1 MAKSKN
7 SDGKYSENQEDLS
20 NELFIANAVHEIR
33 TPVQTVI
40 GTLDLLSDT
49 KLTKEQSE
57 YVRQIRYGADVL
69 LALVNDI
76 LDFSKL
82 KSHKLTIEELAYD
95 VKTLTENVVHLIA
108 LEAFCKKI
116 EVVTDIDYNAIP
128 DFVYGDPTRVQQ
140 ILLNLLKNAVK
151 FTKKGYIHL
160 ELTKKDDFLSFKVTD
175 SGIGIEKGKEKL
187 LFQSFTQGDSSFTR
201 KYGGSGLGLAI
212 CKSLVQK
219 MNGKIGVKSNPYGG
233 SIFWFNIPLKPA
245 ENSKYPVQWELPVP
259 ATTRILIVDD
269 SRLAQKSISR
279 QLNSIGLQY
288 IQTSY
293 NSDDAFLKMQYAEQI
308 GNPFEIVFI
317 DMIMPPGEGWNL
329 ASEIKNNQKL
339 KNTKLYMLVP
349 EGQMGRNA
357 KMMISDLFAGYLYK
371 PVRIKNLYHLLSET
385 NNNFFSSNFFEE
397 FDEKEENKL
406 NQKEESEK
414 NLAGELSILVAE
426 DHPVNCEI
434 LVRFLTYYGAKI
446 FQAKNGK
453 EAIDAIQNHPEIQM
467 IFMDIQMPILNGI
480 EATELLRKEKYQGII
495 IACTANNDPAT
506 FVQYRQV
513 GINDILIKP
522 FKRDSVKKVLEKW
535 KSIFELPTAKNIKIL
550 ENAQSTTNDEL
561 WDIQDFEDTI
571 GKDWNLGNQIILDY
585 IEQTEKFLKQSREIL
600 ERKDFEELHRIAH
613 TLKGSS
619 AAISANKLARISAKL
634 SKATKEKN
642 PGVFLKNLIEFE
654 ENFDIFILRTN
665 NWNHKC

>member
-7 SDGKYSENQEDLS
+7 SDEKYIENQEDLS

-108 LEAFCKKI
+108 LEAFSKKI

-160 ELTKKDDFLSFKVTD
+160 ELTRKNEFLSFKVTD

-219 MNGKIGVKSNPYGG
+219 MNGEIGVKPNPYGG

-245 ENSKYPVQWELPVP
+245 ENSKYPAQWELPVP

-269 SRLAQKSISR
+269 SKLAQKVIAR

-288 IQTSY
+288 IETSY
-293 NSDDAFLKMQYAEQI
+293 NSEDAFLKMQYAEQI
-308 GNPFEIVFI
+308 GNPFEIIFI
-317 DMIMPPGEGWNL
+317 DMIMPPCEGWNL

-339 KNTKLYMLVP
+339 KSTKLYMLVP
-349 EGQMGRNA
+349 EGQMWRNA

-385 NNNFFSSNFFEE
+385 NNDFFSSNFFKE

-406 NQKEESEK
+406 NHKEENEK
-414 NLAGELSILVAE
+414 NLASELSILIAE

-434 LVRFLTYYGAKI
+434 LVRFLAYYGAKI

-453 EAIDAIQNHPEIQM
+453 EAIDAVQNHPEIQM

-480 EATELLRKEKYQGII
+480 ETTELLRKEKYQGII

-535 KSIFELPTAKNIKIL
+535 KTIFELPTAKNIQIL
-550 ENAQSTTNDEL
+550 ENAQTTTNDAL

-619 AAISANKLARISAKL
+619 AAISANKLAQISAKL

-642 PGVFLKNLIEFE
+642 PGAFLKNLIEFE